1 VLQFLERNNKQNIMV
16 NSVKMI
22 INQALELN
30 PTERANIAEKLLLS
44 LDSPDAQIDVLWEK
58 EANLRIEKY
67 EKGELETISASA
79 VFSKYK

>member
-1 VLQFLERNNKQNIMV
+1 MLQFLEQNNKQNIMV
-16 NSVKMI
+16 NSVNMI

-30 PTERANIAEKLLLS
+30 PTERASIAEKLLFS
-44 LDSPDAQIDVLWEK
+44 LDRPDAQIDVLWEK

>member
-1 VLQFLERNNKQNIMV
+1 ME

-30 PTERANIAEKLLLS
+30 PTERVNIAEKLLSS
-44 LDSPDAQIDVLWEK
+44 LDRPDAQIDVLWEK

>member
-1 VLQFLERNNKQNIMV
+1 ME

-44 LDSPDAQIDVLWEK
+44 LDRPDAQIDVLWEK